1 MSCEGFIGAFTE
13 LPNGCYKFQK
23 TFQNFTSTIKCMAAT
38 NKARKSVP
46 RKTSLRM
53 KKFIESVIQ
62 EVEETGIDDQY
73 AIDEAETTS
82 ASVTDSAVLARTRR
96 QPSA

>member
-1 MSCEGFIGAFTE
+1 MPE
-13 LPNGCYKFQK
+13 LS
-23 TFQNFTSTIKCMAAT
+23 QNFPELSKYNIGMERAK
-38 NKARKSVP
+38 KASKSVQQ
-46 RKTSLRM
+46 RKPSLRM

-62 EVEETGIDDQY
+62 EVEEAGIDDQY
-73 AIDEAETTS
+73 AIDDTEPTS